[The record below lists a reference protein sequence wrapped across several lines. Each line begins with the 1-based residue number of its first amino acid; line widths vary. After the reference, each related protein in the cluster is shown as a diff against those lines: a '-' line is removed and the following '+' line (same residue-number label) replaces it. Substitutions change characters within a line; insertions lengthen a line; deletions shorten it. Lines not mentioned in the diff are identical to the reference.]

1 MVFFR
6 IVLLSNKGNADV
18 SIVGND
24 LVIKANGNTDDIAKI
39 LLQKVPKNFVGTP
52 LAFSNGSQDVALLP
66 MDDPISTR
74 VSVTVKKYGSL
85 KIAKQDE
92 DGKYVPNTSFK
103 LSYNADMSNPIG
115 TYKTGADGTVT
126 VPNQSVI
133 TENSICARGRCSRSF
148 GIGQHH
154 SQRNDRSK

>member
-1 MVFFR
+1 M
-6 IVLLSNKGNADV
+6 
-18 SIVGND
+18 
-24 LVIKANGNTDDIAKI
+24 
-39 LLQKVPKNFVGTP
+39 GTP

-126 VPNQSVI
+126 IPNLLPKTVYVQEI
-133 TENSICARGRCSRSF
+133 KRSRSLSLDST
-148 GIGQHH
+148 IY
-154 SQRNDRSK
+154 SVTIKANKTATLYCSNNWVKR